1 MNDKHQEYCAD
12 LIRYCIEKAEFG
24 GIDFPTFSQ
33 WLNPAQFDQD
43 RKQAIEDQY
52 QLMLEND
59 TLDLY

>member
-1 MNDKHQEYCAD
+1 MNDKHQE
-12 LIRYCIEKAEFG
+12 YCIEKAEFG

-33 WLNPAQFDQD
+33 WLNLAQSDQY
-43 RKQAIEDQY
+43 RKQAIDDQY